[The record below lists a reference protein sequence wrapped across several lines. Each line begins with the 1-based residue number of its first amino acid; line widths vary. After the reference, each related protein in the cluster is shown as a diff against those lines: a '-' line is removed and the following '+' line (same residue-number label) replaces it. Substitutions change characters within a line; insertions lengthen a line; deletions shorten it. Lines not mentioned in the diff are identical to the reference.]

1 MYNSS
6 FNLINFLENCDNK
19 ENNKSYFTIGQE
31 NSVEGKIFLVFYIFL
46 EMAGKNINT
55 INQLIKQVK
64 KDIGHHKTIKFAK

>member
-55 INQLIKQVK
+55 IN
-64 KDIGHHKTIKFAK
+64 